1 MLDILCNT
9 AVSAGCGRWKGRFAP
24 SPSGRMHLGN
34 VYAALMSYVSAKAKG
49 GSWLLRIEDIDRQR
63 SRQMW
68 ADMIM
73 SDLDWL
79 GLGWDEGPIYQSAR
93 DDAYMSYLERLA
105 GMGLV
110 YPCVCTRADLMA
122 SRAPHA
128 SDGHVAYSGRCR
140 PSTPCYGAV
149 AAEANLRLMVP
160 PCPGGPDSDE
170 VSFDDLICG
179 RQNVALSCYF
189 GDFVLRRKG
198 GDWAYQFAV
207 AVDDADMGVTEVV
220 RGDDLLMSTAPQRY
234 VMSLLELPEPVVYAH
249 LPLLKNSDGVRLSKR
264 DGALSMEWLRANCSP
279 RDVIVAVCRAAA
291 VNPEEMLS
299 VLERLR

>member
-1 MLDILCNT
+1 
-9 AVSAGCGRWKGRFAP
+9 
-24 SPSGRMHLGN
+24 
-34 VYAALMSYVSAKAKG
+34 
-49 GSWLLRIEDIDRQR
+49 
-63 SRQMW
+63 
-68 ADMIM
+68 
-73 SDLDWL
+73 
-79 GLGWDEGPIYQSAR
+79 
-93 DDAYMSYLERLA
+93 
-105 GMGLV
+105 
-110 YPCVCTRADLMA
+110 MA

-140 PSTPCYGAV
+140 PSAPCYGAV

-160 PCPGGPDSDE
+160 PCPGAPGSDE

-179 RQNVALSCYF
+179 RQNVALSGYF

-249 LPLLKNSDGVRLSKR
+249 LPLLKKFRWREAVQARRSLVNGMAAGQLLSSR
-264 DGALSMEWLRANCSP
+264 CDCSCMQS
-279 RDVIVAVCRAAA
+279 CRGQ
-291 VNPEEMLS
+291 S
-299 VLERLR
+299 